1 MKGSKRLLLVL
12 LVIAV
17 AATVIVLRSKHT
29 PAPAPESPPPDH
41 AAQSHPAAPAPVVPP
56 PATVAEHPT
65 ATQPSATPSVAPSTP
80 PALPTPPVAKA
91 DTPPSYSA
99 AVNAAVERFKDASIP
114 IEERMNDVQAL
125 ARKGDAEAIGTLMAL
140 GSEDTYLNY
149 LAVEALAKAKSADVA
164 PYLQAKLQDRD
175 PRIISAAVKGLSA
188 QLGETAVPDIAKT
201 MVANRKRDDGYQDT
215 VCAACVD
222 ALAATQSSTAIPALG
237 AELADTVGYTLQHD
251 YGSRVVQALK
261 TIDDSAA
268 KPALEAY
275 VARLKQQLAG
285 MSGHPMGET
294 YLKGKID
301 EAMKVID
308 ELGKQAASGQLSP

>member
-65 ATQPSATPSVAPSTP
+65 ATQPSATPNVAPSTP
-80 PALPTPPVAKA
+80 PAPPTPVAKA

-201 MVANRKRDDGYQDT
+201 MVANRKRDDGYQDA

-222 ALAATQSSTAIPALG
+222 ALAATRSSTAIPALG

-308 ELGKQAASGQLSP
+308 GLGKQAASGQLSP